1 MTHARRP
8 ERGGRP
14 SGLVL
19 FLSALGVLLLGVG
32 RLPDSSLPPG
42 MRPSAAAV
50 EAVPA
55 AERTS
60 TSSAETAPA
69 GAAGTNLALAA
80 ETAPAGVAGA
90 NSALAAETVPAGAAG
105 TNSALAAPAAVT
117 GTNPTPTS
125 ETVAAT
131 VTGTNSALAA
141 ETAPAT
147 AAETPAEA
155 APEPA
160 APRFRDVG
168 GLRRP
173 RIRAAAAMLYNPRT
187 DEVLWASR
195 GLDQRPIASITKVM
209 TALVLLDQEPELT
222 RDVVVSRRD
231 VRRASTTHLARGE
244 RVTLDALLHLALI
257 ASDNVAARMLARAS
271 GWGTRLFVE
280 RMNRKA
286 AELGL
291 HGTRFVEPSG
301 LDERNVSTP
310 YDVARLIAVA
320 GEVPA
325 LSRIMRKWTHR
336 LRTDRRRVNI
346 RNTNRLLRSRHVIQ
360 GGKTGFINEAGFCL
374 TALVDLPGADPVA
387 LVVLGARSNAGRFRE
402 ARRLIEWL
410 STTGRPL
417 LEPEERAN

>member
-32 RLPDSSLPPG
+32 RLPDSSLPPA
-42 MRPSAAAV
+42 MRPPAAAA

-55 AERTS
+55 AERASTS
-60 TSSAETAPA
+60 TVETARA
-69 GAAGTNLALAA
+69 AAAGTNLD
-80 ETAPAGVAGA
+80 PA
-90 NSALAAETVPAGAAG
+90 SETVPAGAAG
-105 TNSALAAPAAVT
+105 TNPV
-117 GTNPTPTS
+117 
-125 ETVAAT
+125 
-131 VTGTNSALAA
+131 LAA
-141 ETAPAT
+141 ETAPAAT
-147 AAETPAEA
+147 AGTNSVLASEAVPAGAAGTNPALVAETSPAGAAEA

-173 RIRAAAAMLYNPRT
+173 RIRAAAALLYNPRT
-187 DEVLWASR
+187 DEILWASR

-209 TALVLLDQEPELT
+209 TALVLLDLDPELT

-231 VRRASTTHLARGE
+231 VRRASTTRLARGE

>member
-1 MTHARRP
+1 MTHARRQ
-8 ERGGRP
+8 ERGSRP

-19 FLSALGVLLLGVG
+19 FLSALGVLLLGIG
-32 RLPDSSLPPG
+32 RLPDSILPPAA
-42 MRPSAAAV
+42 RPPAAAV

-60 TSSAETAPA
+60 ASAETVLAA
-69 GAAGTNLALAA
+69 VAGTNLA
-80 ETAPAGVAGA
+80 
-90 NSALAAETVPAGAAG
+90 SAAETVPAVAAR
-105 TNSALAAPAAVT
+105 TNPAA
-117 GTNPTPTS
+117 S
-125 ETVAAT
+125 AETVPAA
-131 VTGTNSALAA
+131 
-141 ETAPAT
+141 
-147 AAETPAEA
+147 AAETPADA

-168 GLRRP
+168 SLRRP
-173 RIRAAAAMLYNPRT
+173 RIRAAAALLYNPRT
-187 DEVLWASR
+187 DEVLWADR

-209 TALVLLDQEPELT
+209 TALVLLDQEPELA

-231 VRRASTTHLARGE
+231 VRRASTTRLARGE

-257 ASDNVAARMLARAS
+257 ASDNAAARMLARAS

-310 YDVARLIAVA
+310 YDVARLIAAA

-336 LRTDRRRVNI
+336 LRIDRRRVNI
-346 RNTNRLLRSRHVIQ
+346 RNTNRLLRSRHVIR
-360 GGKTGFINEAGFCL
+360 GGKTGFINEAGYCL
-374 TALVDLPGADPVA
+374 TALVELPDADPVA

-410 STTGRPL
+410 STTGRVL

>member
-8 ERGGRP
+8 ERGSRP

-32 RLPDSSLPPG
+32 RLPDSMLPPAA
-42 MRPSAAAV
+42 RPPAAAV

-55 AERTS
+55 AETAPP
-60 TSSAETAPA
+60 TAAETVPA
-69 GAAGTNLALAA
+69 AAGETILAAAATGTVPAAGAA
-80 ETAPAGVAGA
+80 ETAPA
-90 NSALAAETVPAGAAG
+90 AAG
-105 TNSALAAPAAVT
+105 
-117 GTNPTPTS
+117 
-125 ETVAAT
+125 
-131 VTGTNSALAA
+131 
-141 ETAPAT
+141 
-147 AAETPAEA
+147 ETPAEA

-160 APRFRDVG
+160 APRFRDVD

-173 RIRAAAAMLYNPRT
+173 RIRAAAALLYNPRT
-187 DEVLWASR
+187 DEVLWADR

-209 TALVLLDQEPELT
+209 TALVLLDQEPELA

-231 VRRASTTHLARGE
+231 VRRASTTHLVRGE

-257 ASDNVAARMLARAS
+257 ASDNAAARILARAS

-291 HGTRFVEPSG
+291 RGTRFVEPSG

-310 YDVARLIAVA
+310 YDVARLIAAA

-360 GGKTGFINEAGFCL
+360 GGKTGFINEAGYCL
-374 TALVDLPGADPVA
+374 TALVELPGADPVA

-410 STTGRPL
+410 STTGRVL
-417 LEPEERAN
+417 LEPGESAN

>member
-8 ERGGRP
+8 ERGSRP

-32 RLPDSSLPPG
+32 RLPDSVLPPAA
-42 MRPSAAAV
+42 RPPAAV

-55 AERTS
+55 AEQRS
-60 TSSAETAPA
+60 TA
-69 GAAGTNLALAA
+69 AA
-80 ETAPAGVAGA
+80 ETAPAAAAAETAAPAAADMVPAA
-90 NSALAAETVPAGAAG
+90 VAAETVPA
-105 TNSALAAPAAVT
+105 AAV
-117 GTNPTPTS
+117 
-125 ETVAAT
+125 
-131 VTGTNSALAA
+131 A
-141 ETAPAT
+141 ETAPAA

-160 APRFRDVG
+160 PPRFRDVD

-173 RIRAAAAMLYNPRT
+173 RIRAAAALLYNPRT
-187 DEVLWASR
+187 DEVLWADR

-209 TALVLLDQEPELT
+209 TALVLLDQEPELA

-231 VRRASTTHLARGE
+231 VRRASTTHLVRGE

-257 ASDNVAARMLARAS
+257 ASDNAAARILARAS

-291 HGTRFVEPSG
+291 RGTRFVEPSG

-310 YDVARLIAVA
+310 YDVARLIAAA

-360 GGKTGFINEAGFCL
+360 GGKTGFINEAGYCL
-374 TALVDLPGADPVA
+374 TALVELPGADPVA

-410 STTGRPL
+410 STTGRVL

>member
-1 MTHARRP
+1 MTHARRQ
-8 ERGGRP
+8 ERGSRP

-19 FLSALGVLLLGVG
+19 FLSALGVLLLGIG
-32 RLPDSSLPPG
+32 RLPDSILPPAA
-42 MRPSAAAV
+42 RPPAAV
-50 EAVPA
+50 AEAVPA

-60 TSSAETAPA
+60 ASAETVLAAVAGTNSASADTVPAAAARTNPASAETAPA
-69 GAAGTNLALAA
+69 AVTAEAVPAAAA
-80 ETAPAGVAGA
+80 EIPAD
-90 NSALAAETVPAGAAG
+90 
-105 TNSALAAPAAVT
+105 
-117 GTNPTPTS
+117 
-125 ETVAAT
+125 
-131 VTGTNSALAA
+131 
-141 ETAPAT
+141 
-147 AAETPAEA
+147 A

-173 RIRAAAAMLYNPRT
+173 RIRAAAALLYNPRT
-187 DEVLWASR
+187 DEVLWADR

-209 TALVLLDQEPELT
+209 TALVLLDQEPELA

-231 VRRASTTHLARGE
+231 VRRASTTRLARGE

-257 ASDNVAARMLARAS
+257 ASDNAAARMLARAS

-280 RMNRKA
+280 RMNLKA

-310 YDVARLIAVA
+310 YDVARLIAAA

-346 RNTNRLLRSRHVIQ
+346 RNTNRLLRSRHVIR
-360 GGKTGFINEAGFCL
+360 GGKTGFINEAGYCL
-374 TALVDLPGADPVA
+374 TALVELPDADPVA

-410 STTGRPL
+410 STTGRAL

>member
-32 RLPDSSLPPG
+32 RLPDSSLPPA
-42 MRPSAAAV
+42 MRPSAAV

-69 GAAGTNLALAA
+69 GAAGTNPRGTSPVAPARVPAGAAGTNPALAA
-80 ETAPAGVAGA
+80 ETAPAGATGT
-90 NSALAAETVPAGAAG
+90 NPTSISETVPAGAAG
-105 TNSALAAPAAVT
+105 TNL
-117 GTNPTPTS
+117 
-125 ETVAAT
+125 
-131 VTGTNSALAA
+131 ALAA

>member
-1 MTHARRP
+1 MTHARRQ
-8 ERGGRP
+8 ERGSRP

-19 FLSALGVLLLGVG
+19 FLSALGVLLLGIG
-32 RLPDSSLPPG
+32 RLPDSILPPAA
-42 MRPSAAAV
+42 RPPAAAV

-60 TSSAETAPA
+60 ASAETVLAA
-69 GAAGTNLALAA
+69 VAGTNLA
-80 ETAPAGVAGA
+80 
-90 NSALAAETVPAGAAG
+90 SAETVPAAEAG
-105 TNSALAAPAAVT
+105 TNPASSAETSPAA
-117 GTNPTPTS
+117 
-125 ETVAAT
+125 A
-131 VTGTNSALAA
+131 AA
-141 ETAPAT
+141 EAVPAA
-147 AAETPAEA
+147 AAETPADA

-168 GLRRP
+168 SLRRP
-173 RIRAAAAMLYNPRT
+173 RIRAAAALLYNPRT
-187 DEVLWASR
+187 DEVLWADR

-209 TALVLLDQEPELT
+209 TALVLLDQEPELA

-231 VRRASTTHLARGE
+231 VRRASTTRLARGE

-257 ASDNVAARMLARAS
+257 ASDNAAARMLARAS

-310 YDVARLIAVA
+310 YDVARLIAAA

-336 LRTDRRRVNI
+336 LRIDRRRVNI
-346 RNTNRLLRSRHVIQ
+346 RNTNRLLRSRHVIR
-360 GGKTGFINEAGFCL
+360 GGKTGFINEAGYCL
-374 TALVDLPGADPVA
+374 TALVELPDADPVA

-410 STTGRPL
+410 STTGRVL

>member
-8 ERGGRP
+8 ERGSRP

-32 RLPDSSLPPG
+32 RLPDSVLPPAA
-42 MRPSAAAV
+42 RPPAAAV

-55 AERTS
+55 AEQIS
-60 TSSAETAPA
+60 TSAAETAAAAERTVRAAAAETTPAAAAGTIPVAASPAAVAETAP
-69 GAAGTNLALAA
+69 
-80 ETAPAGVAGA
+80 
-90 NSALAAETVPAGAAG
+90 
-105 TNSALAAPAAVT
+105 T
-117 GTNPTPTS
+117 G
-125 ETVAAT
+125 
-131 VTGTNSALAA
+131 
-141 ETAPAT
+141 

-173 RIRAAAAMLYNPRT
+173 RIRAAAALLYNPRT
-187 DEVLWASR
+187 DEVLWADR

-209 TALVLLDQEPELT
+209 TALVLLDQEPELA

-231 VRRASTTHLARGE
+231 VRRASTTHLVRGE

-257 ASDNVAARMLARAS
+257 ASDNAAARILARAS

-280 RMNRKA
+280 RMNLKA

-291 HGTRFVEPSG
+291 RGTRFVEPSG

-310 YDVARLIAVA
+310 YDVARLIAAA

-360 GGKTGFINEAGFCL
+360 GGKTGFINEAGYCL
-374 TALVDLPGADPVA
+374 TALVELPGADPVA

-410 STTGRPL
+410 STTGRVL
-417 LEPEERAN
+417 LEPGESAN